1 MVLVDQS
8 IPKLFFCHLSI
19 QKKRYINNRIN
30 FLQTMGFLI
39 LIHNSLEFWIMT
51 FKKMYRIKSVDR
63 LWLQTV
69 RLHLRNRKLQEYY
82 CSKNKKVWIIFRTP
96 TFFFSFYLHFYCG
109 ATPSNTQRMYLVL
122 HTEITPCR
130 LGSLSGILM
139 IKPGLCFM
147 QDKYPKSCNI
157 ALVPN
162 TASSYIELRS
172 QANMWT

>member
-96 TFFFSFYLHFYCG
+96 TFFFFVFTYIFTVEPHLVILRECIWFC
-109 ATPSNTQRMYLVL
+109 TQKLL
-122 HTEITPCR
+122 
-130 LGSLSGILM
+130 LAGSGVYQE
-139 IKPGLCFM
+139 F
-147 QDKYPKSCNI
+147 
-157 ALVPN
+157 
-162 TASSYIELRS
+162 
-172 QANMWT
+172 